1 MKLTCPITGLSYKC
15 SYMQAAAMQ
24 PHPFIASAIKK
35 LPAQLSLFQQ
45 QELCTEE
52 VHLLFC
58 TLLLNTEHVLFSAP
72 LQLTEQ
78 LAQVQTAQMLALSNL
93 AFSGVFQKEAIELPA
108 FHISSENQDIS
119 NLVAIWEE
127 ELESYRISALLARQ
141 EHEARQ
147 MLTRVQ
153 RAFASPLAKQRKQ
166 VITSW
171 MLKVVSLPHFLTQHP
186 ISKQQVTLESYWVE
200 LLHAAIDGSPMLSY
214 PEKDL
219 IEFKCH
225 LEDNLPLNY
234 AQEFSLLEE
243 LQLAITRKQN
253 YFGYSFVDSN
263 DKSYSIEEV
272 APKLKRSDFAS
283 ITEYLAAIK
292 LSRK

>member
-1 MKLTCPITGLSYKC
+1 MKLTCPITGLEWKA

-45 QELCTEE
+45 QALSEPE

-72 LQLTEQ
+72 LRLTAE
-78 LAQVQTAQMLALSNL
+78 LAQYETAQMLPLSQL
-93 AFSGVFQKEAIELPA
+93 AFSGVFQKDSIELPA

-119 NLVAIWEE
+119 NIIAVWDE
-127 ELESYRISALLARQ
+127 ELDRYRISALLARQ
-141 EHEARQ
+141 EHEARA

-153 RAFASPLAKQRKQ
+153 RAFASPLAKQRKN
-166 VITSW
+166 VITQW
-171 MLKVVSLPHFLTQHP
+171 MLKVVSLPCFPTIHP
-186 ISKQQVTLESYWVE
+186 ISGNAVSCKDYWVE
-200 LLHAAIDGSPMLSY
+200 LLHAAIDGTPMLAY

-243 LQLAITRKQN
+243 LQMAITRKQN

-272 APKLKRSDFAS
+272 KPSLKRADFAS
-283 ITEYLAAIK
+283 ISDYLAAIK